1 MTLGD
6 DMPGT
11 PPTKQRVL
19 PPPNRRRDKPQL
31 SCNPCRRRKVKCDR
45 QQPCRTCSLRGLT
58 MSCIYPDAT
67 SRPSDR
73 EPHTTVQNRIRELES
88 LVHVLMQRAAPKNP
102 SNPTNQTSA
111 DTSVS
116 RTVEDSPDPGVG
128 AGSGEP
134 SDCGTLR
141 STSAG
146 VSYVDSAHWTAL
158 LDGISELKDCFE
170 DTLELAPNFQPS
182 IAPQIAPDYGPSPL
196 LLYGHFAQAS
206 KGEIVSTLPARPV
219 VDRLV
224 SKFFNTID
232 LHPALLHSGQF
243 IRQYEKFWED
253 PLAAPIMWVG
263 LLFAIMALSTLL
275 SLPHGGHD
283 DEVNAQPSD
292 LESAVLVR
300 VYREKVVQ
308 CLTLGKYTK
317 GGPHVLETLIL
328 YIALEHLLHED
339 SEFGTHL
346 LLSMIL
352 NIAMRMGYHRDPKNF
367 SVISPFEGEMRRR
380 TWAAIYQANLI
391 FASQMGLPSM
401 LKDHQIDTEPPHNL
415 LDSDFDE
422 DATELPPS
430 RPDTELT
437 PVLYII
443 TRSRVARLWGNVRD
457 MATDTRLHKYE
468 EVLAME
474 ARLHAHQCSLP
485 QTLKMQPI
493 AQSLADPPQLIMQR
507 IWLEICYLRL
517 HMVLH
522 KNYFMVPTQHKRYS
536 HSRSVCVKSALKI
549 IEHQHLVYDLV
560 NPDGLLYDSRW
571 KLSSVMNNE
580 FLLATGIL
588 CAYLKQVLDIPQSA
602 VEGTSTEEISQL
614 LTKSSECWQ
623 RFRSTS
629 RHARKAIDTI
639 RLVLKIAGTPIPSSA
654 GAEDELSDMFAFQD
668 PLLLDLN
675 FPCTLN
681 GFYNG
686 DDSTSRSDLSLEST
700 PFSQQHPMDD
710 EWINLF
716 QRVSAH
722 PHT

>member
-1 MTLGD
+1 
-6 DMPGT
+6 MPAT
-11 PPTKQRVL
+11 SPRQRPL

-58 MSCIYPDAT
+58 VYCIYPDAT

-88 LVHVLMQRAAPKNP
+88 LVHVLMQRAAPKNS
-102 SNPTNQTSA
+102 SNVTNQIPA

-116 RTVEDSPDPGVG
+116 RAAEGSPDPGV
-128 AGSGEP
+128 EP
-134 SDCGTLR
+134 SDCGTL
-141 STSAG
+141 TNTPAG
-146 VSYVDSAHWTAL
+146 VSYVDSSHWTAL

-170 DTLELAPNFQPS
+170 DTTESASNFQTS
-182 IAPQIAPDYGPSPL
+182 IPPQVAPDYGLTPL
-196 LLYGHFAQAS
+196 LLYGNFTQAS
-206 KGEIVSTLPARPV
+206 KEEIMSTLPARIV

-224 SKFFNTID
+224 SKFFNSID

-253 PLAAPIMWVG
+253 PFAAPIMWVG
-263 LLFAIMALSTLL
+263 LLFAIMSLSTLL
-275 SLPHGGHD
+275 SLPHGAHD
-283 DEVNAQPSD
+283 DLSTQPSD

-308 CLTLGKYTK
+308 CLTLGKFTK

-328 YIALEHLLHED
+328 YIAMEHLLHED

-367 SVISPFEGEMRRR
+367 SVISPFQGEMRRR

-401 LKDHQIDTEPPHNL
+401 LKDHQIDTEPPHNF

-422 DATELPPS
+422 DTTELPSP

-443 TRSRVARLWGNVRD
+443 IRSRLAWLWEKVRD

-468 EVLAME
+468 EILAME
-474 ARLHAHQCSLP
+474 QKMQAHHSSLP
-485 QTLKMQPI
+485 QPFRMQPI

-507 IWLEICYLRL
+507 IWLEICFLRL
-517 HMVLH
+517 HIVLH

-549 IEHQHLVYDLV
+549 IEYQHLVYDLA
-560 NPDGLLYDSRW
+560 RW

-588 CAYLKQVLDIPQSA
+588 CAYLKQTVDIPQSV
-602 VEGTSTEEISQL
+602 VEGTNTEEISQL

-623 RFRSTS
+623 RFTSTS
-629 RHARKAIDTI
+629 RYARRAIQTI
-639 RLVLKIAGTPIPSSA
+639 RLVLKIAGTPAESPA
-654 GAEDELSDMFAFQD
+654 GAEDELSPMFAFQD

-681 GFYNG
+681 GFYSG
-686 DDSTSRSDLSLEST
+686 DDSTSRSDLSLEPT
-700 PFSQQHPMDD
+700 QFSQQRPIDD

-716 QRVSAH
+716 QRVSTQS
-722 PHT
+722 HT

>member
-1 MTLGD
+1 
-6 DMPGT
+6 MPVT
-11 PPTKQRVL
+11 PPTRQRPL

-58 MSCIYPDAT
+58 MACVYPDAT

-73 EPHTTVQNRIRELES
+73 EPHTTVQNRIRELEN
-88 LVHVLMQRAAPKNP
+88 LVHVLMQRAASKNP
-102 SNPTNQTSA
+102 SNLTNQTST
-111 DTSVS
+111 DVSVS
-116 RTVEDSPDPGVG
+116 RTVEESPDPGVG
-128 AGSGEP
+128 AGGSGEP

-146 VSYVDSAHWTAL
+146 VSYVDGAHWTAL
-158 LDGISELKDCFE
+158 LDGISELKDCLE
-170 DTLELAPNFQPS
+170 DTIEPAPIFQAS

-196 LLYGHFAQAS
+196 LLYGHFSQAS

-219 VDRLV
+219 VDRLI

-232 LHPALLHSGQF
+232 LHPGSLLPT
-243 IRQYEKFWED
+243 RLEKGIYPFET
-253 PLAAPIMWVG
+253 PIMWVG
-263 LLFAIMALSTLL
+263 LLFAIMSLSTLL

-283 DEVNAQPSD
+283 EISAQPSD

-328 YIALEHLLHED
+328 YIAIEHLLHED

-346 LLSMIL
+346 LLSMIV

-422 DATELPPS
+422 DTTELPPS

-443 TRSRVARLWGNVRD
+443 TRSRVARLWEHVRD
-457 MATDTRLHKYE
+457 IATDTRLHKYE
-468 EVLAME
+468 EILAME
-474 ARLHAHQCSLP
+474 QRLHDHQRSLP

-493 AQSLADPPQLIMQR
+493 AQSLADHPQLIMQR
-507 IWLEICYLRL
+507 IWLEICFLRL

-522 KNYFMVPTQHKRYS
+522 KNYFMALTQYKRYS

-549 IEHQHLVYDLV
+549 VEHQHLVYDL
-560 NPDGLLYDSRW
+560 LFKARW

-602 VEGTSTEEISQL
+602 VEGTNTEEISQL

-639 RLVLKIAGTPIPSSA
+639 HLVLKIAGTPIASPA
-654 GAEDELSDMFAFQD
+654 GAEDEFSPMFAFQD

-675 FPCTLN
+675 FPCTLS
-681 GFYNG
+681 GFYSG

-700 PFSQQHPMDD
+700 PFPQRPMDD

-716 QRVSAH
+716 QRVSTH